1 MARVLLTS
9 IAEGGG
15 AVPRVL
21 IVDDDPAIRSMLVE
35 LLTDEGYD
43 TLVAGD
49 GRTAVEI
56 AGNDGPDVILMDLML
71 PVLDGASAT
80 RLIKSNPDT
89 DWIRIIAMS
98 AGANLRLQA
107 DDLPADG
114 VVSKPFDLDAL
125 LADVSIQLRE
135 AAALSPWHGSTRE

>member
-1 MARVLLTS
+1 
-9 IAEGGG
+9 
-15 AVPRVL
+15 
-21 IVDDDPAIRSMLVE
+21 MLVE

-56 AGNDGPDVILMDLML
+56 ARNDGPDVILMDLML

-80 RLIKSNPDT
+80 RLIKSNPKT

-125 LADVSIQLRE
+125 LADVFIQLRE
-135 AAALSPWHGSTRE
+135 ASALSPRHGSTRE